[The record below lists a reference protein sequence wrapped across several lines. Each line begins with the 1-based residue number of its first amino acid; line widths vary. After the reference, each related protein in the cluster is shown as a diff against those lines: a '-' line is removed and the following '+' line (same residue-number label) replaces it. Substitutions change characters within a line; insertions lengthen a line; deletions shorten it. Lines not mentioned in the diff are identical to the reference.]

1 MRVFAWVCIVAG
13 ILLAVVSFVITATAP
28 SVNPWP
34 SFVAGICLT
43 ALGIVVLAIAR
54 NLKP

>member
-34 SFVAGICLT
+34 SFVAGICIT
-43 ALGIVVLAIAR
+43 ALGIVMLAIER